1 MPPTK
6 EEVSQAF
13 AKADKDENGKL
24 TIKEFADIM
33 LELAEDDEDRKLAEN
48 DSSLEMIMGMVDA
61 DGDKMVS
68 LEELLRLLEIGNTDD
83 EDGKELAINMIKAA
97 DKDGNGYLTA
107 GELKELLM
115 KMDPQDEEDMDET
128 VAMFI
133 KMGSANGDKKLKV
146 EEAIKLFTAD
156 PKKED
161 PKERFKTM
169 FRMCDCDGNGVVS
182 KKELS
187 TFMSSMGGDDD
198 DDKSTSR
205 MIIGMMMS
213 MHDEDEDGVLNFHEF
228 CKMMDDK

>member
-1 MPPTK
+1 MPPSK
-6 EEVSQAF
+6 EEVSKAF

-24 TIKEFADIM
+24 TIKEFADVM
-33 LELAEDDEDRKLAEN
+33 LELAEDDDDRKAAEN
-48 DSSLEMIMGMVDA
+48 ESSVEMIMGMVDQ

-68 LEELLRLLEIGNTDD
+68 LQELLRLLEIGNNAD
-83 EDGKELAINMIKAA
+83 EDGKELAISMIKAA

-115 KMDPQDEEDMDET
+115 KMDPEDEEDMDET

-146 EEAIKLFTAD
+146 EEAIKLFTSVEE
-156 PKKED
+156 ED

-213 MHDEDEDGVLNFHEF
+213 MHDEDEDGVLSFDEF
-228 CKMMDDK
+228 CNMMDDK

>member
-6 EEVSQAF
+6 EEVSKAF

-33 LELAEDDEDRKLAEN
+33 LELAEDDDDRKAAGNE
-48 DSSLEMIMGMVDA
+48 SSLEMIMGMVDE

-68 LEELLRLLEIGNTDD
+68 LQELLRLLEIGNNAD

-97 DKDGNGYLTA
+97 DKDYNGYLTA

-115 KMDPQDEEDMDET
+115 KMDPEDEEDMDET

-146 EEAIKLFTAD
+146 EEAIKLFTSAEE
-156 PKKED
+156 ED

-169 FRMCDCDGNGVVS
+169 FRMCDSDGNGVVS

-213 MHDEDEDGVLNFHEF
+213 MHDEDEDGVLSFDEF
-228 CKMMDDK
+228 CKMMGDK

>member
-1 MPPTK
+1 MSPSK
-6 EEVSQAF
+6 EEVSKAF

-24 TIKEFADIM
+24 TIKEFADVM
-33 LELAEDDEDRKLAEN
+33 LELAEDDDDRKAAEN
-48 DSSLEMIMGMVDA
+48 ESSVEMIMGMVDQ

-68 LEELLRLLEIGNTDD
+68 LQELLRLLEIGNSAD

-97 DKDGNGYLTA
+97 DKDDNGYLTA

-115 KMDPQDEEDMDET
+115 KMDPEDEEDMDET

-146 EEAIKLFTAD
+146 EEAIKLFTSAEE
-156 PKKED
+156 ED

-169 FRMCDCDGNGVVS
+169 FRMCDSDGNGVVS

-213 MHDEDEDGVLNFHEF
+213 MHDEDEDGVLSFEEF
-228 CKMMDDK
+228 CKMMDNK

>member
-6 EEVSQAF
+6 EEVSKAF
-13 AKADKDENGKL
+13 GKADKDENGKL
-24 TIKEFADIM
+24 TIKEFADVM
-33 LELAEDDEDRKLAEN
+33 LELAEDDEDRKAAETE
-48 DSSLEMIMGMVDA
+48 SSVEMIMGMVDA

-68 LEELLRLLEIGNTDD
+68 LQELLRLLEIGNNDD
-83 EDGKELAINMIKAA
+83 EDGRELAISMIKAA

-115 KMDPQDEEDMDET
+115 KMDPKDEEDMDET

-213 MHDEDEDGVLNFHEF
+213 MHDEDEDGVLSFDEF
-228 CKMMDDK
+228 CKMMEDK

>member
-1 MPPTK
+1 
-6 EEVSQAF
+6 
-13 AKADKDENGKL
+13 
-24 TIKEFADIM
+24 
-33 LELAEDDEDRKLAEN
+33 
-48 DSSLEMIMGMVDA
+48 MVDE

-68 LEELLRLLEIGNTDD
+68 LQELLRLLKIGNNAD

-97 DKDGNGYLTA
+97 DKDDNGYLTS

-115 KMDPQDEEDMDET
+115 KMDPEDDEDMDET

-146 EEAIKLFTAD
+146 EEAIKLFTSVEE
-156 PKKED
+156 ED

-169 FRMCDCDGNGVVS
+169 FRMCDSDGNGVVS
-182 KKELS
+182 RKELS

-213 MHDEDEDGVLNFHEF
+213 MHDEDEDGVLSFEEF
-228 CKMMDDK
+228 CKMMDGK

>member
-1 MPPTK
+1 MPPSK
-6 EEVSQAF
+6 EEVSKAF

-24 TIKEFADIM
+24 TIKEFADVM
-33 LELAEDDEDRKLAEN
+33 LELAEDDDDRKAAEN
-48 DSSLEMIMGMVDA
+48 ESSVEMIMGMVDQ

-68 LEELLRLLEIGNTDD
+68 LQELLRLLEIGNNAD
-83 EDGKELAINMIKAA
+83 EDGKELAISMIKAA
-97 DKDGNGYLTA
+97 DKDDNGYLTA

-115 KMDPQDEEDMDET
+115 KMDPEDEEDMDET

-146 EEAIKLFTAD
+146 EEAIKLFTSVEE
-156 PKKED
+156 ED

-169 FRMCDCDGNGVVS
+169 FRMCDSDGNGVVS

-213 MHDEDEDGVLNFHEF
+213 MHDEDEDGVLSFDEF

>member
-1 MPPTK
+1 MPPSK
-6 EEVSQAF
+6 EEVSKAF

-24 TIKEFADIM
+24 TIKEFADVM
-33 LELAEDDEDRKLAEN
+33 LELAEDDDDRKAAEN
-48 DSSLEMIMGMVDA
+48 ESSVEMIMGMVDQ

-68 LEELLRLLEIGNTDD
+68 LQELLRLLEIGNSAD

-97 DKDGNGYLTA
+97 DKDDNGYLTA

-115 KMDPQDEEDMDET
+115 KMDPEDEEDMDET

-146 EEAIKLFTAD
+146 EEAIKLFTSVEE
-156 PKKED
+156 ED

-169 FRMCDCDGNGVVS
+169 FRMCDSDGNGVIS

-213 MHDEDEDGVLNFHEF
+213 LHDEDEDGVLSFDQF

>member
-6 EEVSQAF
+6 EEVSKAF

-24 TIKEFADIM
+24 TIKEFADVM
-33 LELAEDDEDRKLAEN
+33 LELAEDDDDRKAAEN
-48 DSSLEMIMGMVDA
+48 ESSVEMIMGMVDQ

-68 LEELLRLLEIGNTDD
+68 LQELLRLLEIGNSAD

-97 DKDGNGYLTA
+97 DKDDNGYLTA

-115 KMDPQDEEDMDET
+115 KMDPEDEEDMDET

-146 EEAIKLFTAD
+146 EEAIKLFTSVEE
-156 PKKED
+156 ED

-169 FRMCDCDGNGVVS
+169 FRMCDSDGNGVVS

-213 MHDEDEDGVLNFHEF
+213 LHDEDEDGVLSFDEF

>member
-6 EEVSQAF
+6 EEVSKAF

-24 TIKEFADIM
+24 TIKEFADVM
-33 LELAEDDEDRKLAEN
+33 LELAEDDEDRKAAEN
-48 DSSLEMIMGMVDA
+48 ESSVEMIMGMVDQ

-68 LEELLRLLEIGNTDD
+68 LQELLRLLEIGNNDD

-97 DKDGNGYLTA
+97 DKDDNGYLTA

-115 KMDPQDEEDMDET
+115 KMDPEDDEDMDET
-128 VAMFI
+128 VAMLI

-146 EEAIKLFTAD
+146 EEVIKLFTSAEE
-156 PKKED
+156 ED

-169 FRMCDCDGNGVVS
+169 FRMCDSDGNGVVS

-213 MHDEDEDGVLNFHEF
+213 MHDEDEDGVLSFDEF

>member
-6 EEVSQAF
+6 EEVSKAF

-24 TIKEFADIM
+24 TIKEFADVM
-33 LELAEDDEDRKLAEN
+33 LELAEDDEDRKAAEN
-48 DSSLEMIMGMVDA
+48 ESSVEMIMGMVDQ

-68 LEELLRLLEIGNTDD
+68 LQELLRLLEIGNSAD

-97 DKDGNGYLTA
+97 DKDDNGYLTA

-115 KMDPQDEEDMDET
+115 KMDPEDDEDMDET

-146 EEAIKLFTAD
+146 EEAIKLFTSAEE
-156 PKKED
+156 ED

-169 FRMCDCDGNGVVS
+169 FRMCDSDGNGVVS

-213 MHDEDEDGVLNFHEF
+213 MHDEDEDGVLSFEEF
-228 CKMMDDK
+228 CKMMDGK

>member
-1 MPPTK
+1 MPPSK
-6 EEVSQAF
+6 EEVSKAF

-24 TIKEFADIM
+24 TIEEFADVM
-33 LELAEDDEDRKLAEN
+33 LELAEDDDDRKAAEN
-48 DSSLEMIMGMVDA
+48 ESSVEMIMGMVDQ

-68 LEELLRLLEIGNTDD
+68 LQELLRLLEIGNSAD
-83 EDGKELAINMIKAA
+83 EDGKELAISMIKAA
-97 DKDGNGYLTA
+97 DKDDNGYLTA

-115 KMDPQDEEDMDET
+115 KMDPEDEEDMDET

-146 EEAIKLFTAD
+146 EEAIKLFTSVEE
-156 PKKED
+156 ED

-169 FRMCDCDGNGVVS
+169 FRMCDSDGNGVIS

-213 MHDEDEDGVLNFHEF
+213 MHDEDEDGVLSFDEF

>member
-1 MPPTK
+1 MSPSK
-6 EEVSQAF
+6 EEVSKAF

-24 TIKEFADIM
+24 TIKEFADVM
-33 LELAEDDEDRKLAEN
+33 LELAEDDDDRKAAEN
-48 DSSLEMIMGMVDA
+48 ESSVEMIMGMVDQ

-68 LEELLRLLEIGNTDD
+68 LQELLRLLEIGNNAD

-115 KMDPQDEEDMDET
+115 KMDPEDEEDMDET

-146 EEAIKLFTAD
+146 EEAIKLFTSVEE
-156 PKKED
+156 ED

-169 FRMCDCDGNGVVS
+169 FRMCDSDGNGVIS

-213 MHDEDEDGVLNFHEF
+213 MHDEDEDGVLSFDEF

>member
-1 MPPTK
+1 MPPSK
-6 EEVSQAF
+6 EEVSKAF

-24 TIKEFADIM
+24 TIEEFADVM
-33 LELAEDDEDRKLAEN
+33 LELAEDDDDRKAAEN
-48 DSSLEMIMGMVDA
+48 ESSVEMIMGMVDQ

-68 LEELLRLLEIGNTDD
+68 LQELLRLLEIGNSAD
-83 EDGKELAINMIKAA
+83 EDGKELAISMIKAA
-97 DKDGNGYLTA
+97 DKDDNGYLTA

-115 KMDPQDEEDMDET
+115 KMDPEDEEDMDET

-146 EEAIKLFTAD
+146 EEAIKLFTSVEE
-156 PKKED
+156 ED

-169 FRMCDCDGNGVVS
+169 FRMCDSDGNGVIS

-213 MHDEDEDGVLNFHEF
+213 LHDEDEDGVLSFDEF

>member
-1 MPPTK
+1 MPPSK
-6 EEVSQAF
+6 EEVSKAF

-24 TIKEFADIM
+24 TIEEFADVM
-33 LELAEDDEDRKLAEN
+33 LELAEDDDDRKAAEN
-48 DSSLEMIMGMVDA
+48 ESSVEMIMGMVDQ

-68 LEELLRLLEIGNTDD
+68 LQELLRLLEIGNNAD

-97 DKDGNGYLTA
+97 DKDDNGYLTA

-115 KMDPQDEEDMDET
+115 KMDPEDEEDMDET

-146 EEAIKLFTAD
+146 EEAIKLFTSVEE
-156 PKKED
+156 ED

-169 FRMCDCDGNGVVS
+169 FRMCDSDGNGVIS

-213 MHDEDEDGVLNFHEF
+213 MHDEDEDGVLSFDEF

>member
-6 EEVSQAF
+6 EEVSKAF

-33 LELAEDDEDRKLAEN
+33 LELAEDDEDRKAAEN
-48 DSSLEMIMGMVDA
+48 ESSVEMIMGMVDE

-68 LEELLRLLEIGNTDD
+68 LQELLRLLEIGNNAD

-97 DKDGNGYLTA
+97 DKDDNGYLTA

-115 KMDPQDEEDMDET
+115 KMDPEDEEDMDET

-146 EEAIKLFTAD
+146 EEAIKLFTSAEE
-156 PKKED
+156 ED

-169 FRMCDCDGNGVVS
+169 FRMCDSDGNGVVS

-213 MHDEDEDGVLNFHEF
+213 MHDEDEDGVLSFEEF
-228 CKMMDDK
+228 CKMMDNK

>member
-6 EEVSQAF
+6 EEVSKAF

-24 TIKEFADIM
+24 TIKEFADVM
-33 LELAEDDEDRKLAEN
+33 LELAEDDEDRKAAEN
-48 DSSLEMIMGMVDA
+48 ESSVEMIMGMVDQ

-68 LEELLRLLEIGNTDD
+68 LQELLRLLEIGNNAD

-115 KMDPQDEEDMDET
+115 KMDPEDEEDMDET

-146 EEAIKLFTAD
+146 EEAIKLFTSAEE
-156 PKKED
+156 ED

-169 FRMCDCDGNGVVS
+169 FRMCDSDGNGVVS

-213 MHDEDEDGVLNFHEF
+213 MHDEDEDGVLSFEEF
-228 CKMMDDK
+228 CKMMDNK

>member
-6 EEVSQAF
+6 EEVSKAF

-33 LELAEDDEDRKLAEN
+33 LELAEDDDDRKAAGNE
-48 DSSLEMIMGMVDA
+48 SSLEMIMGMVDE

-68 LEELLRLLEIGNTDD
+68 LQELLRLLEIGNNAD

-97 DKDGNGYLTA
+97 DKDDNGYLTA

-115 KMDPQDEEDMDET
+115 KMDPEDGEDMDDT

-146 EEAIKLFTAD
+146 EEAIKLFTSVEE
-156 PKKED
+156 ED

-169 FRMCDCDGNGVVS
+169 FRMCDSDGNGVVS

-205 MIIGMMMS
+205 MMIGMMMS
-213 MHDEDEDGVLNFHEF
+213 MHDEDEDGVLSFDEF
-228 CKMMDDK
+228 CKMMD

>member
-1 MPPTK
+1 MPPSK
-6 EEVSQAF
+6 EEVSKAF

-24 TIKEFADIM
+24 TIKEFADVM
-33 LELAEDDEDRKLAEN
+33 LELAEDDDDRKAAEN
-48 DSSLEMIMGMVDA
+48 ESSVEMIMGMVDQ

-68 LEELLRLLEIGNTDD
+68 LQELLRLLEIGNSAD

-97 DKDGNGYLTA
+97 DKDDNGYLTA

-115 KMDPQDEEDMDET
+115 KMDPEDEEDMDET

-146 EEAIKLFTAD
+146 EEAIKLFTSVEE
-156 PKKED
+156 ED

-169 FRMCDCDGNGVVS
+169 FRMCDSDGNGVIS

-213 MHDEDEDGVLNFHEF
+213 MHDEDEDGVLSFDEF

>member
-6 EEVSQAF
+6 EEVSKAF

-24 TIKEFADIM
+24 TIKEFADVM
-33 LELAEDDEDRKLAEN
+33 LELAEDDEDRKAAEN
-48 DSSLEMIMGMVDA
+48 ESSVEMIMGMVDQ

-68 LEELLRLLEIGNTDD
+68 LQELLRLLEIGNNAD
-83 EDGKELAINMIKAA
+83 EEGKELAINMIKAA
-97 DKDGNGYLTA
+97 DKDDNGYLTA

-115 KMDPQDEEDMDET
+115 KMDPEDEEDMDET

-146 EEAIKLFTAD
+146 EEAIKLFTSAEE
-156 PKKED
+156 ED

-169 FRMCDCDGNGVVS
+169 FRMCDSDGNGVVS

-213 MHDEDEDGVLNFHEF
+213 MHDEDEDGVLSFEEF
-228 CKMMDDK
+228 CKMMDNK

>member
-1 MPPTK
+1 MPPSK
-6 EEVSQAF
+6 EEVSKAF

-24 TIKEFADIM
+24 TIEEFADVM
-33 LELAEDDEDRKLAEN
+33 LELAEDDDDRKAAEN
-48 DSSLEMIMGMVDA
+48 ESSVEMIMGMVDQ

-68 LEELLRLLEIGNTDD
+68 LQELLRLLEIGNSAD

-97 DKDGNGYLTA
+97 DKDDNGYLTA

-115 KMDPQDEEDMDET
+115 KMDPEDEEDMDET

-146 EEAIKLFTAD
+146 EEAIKLFTSVEE
-156 PKKED
+156 ED

-169 FRMCDCDGNGVVS
+169 FRMCDSDGNGVVS

-213 MHDEDEDGVLNFHEF
+213 LHDEDEDGVLSFDEF

>member
-1 MPPTK
+1 MPPSK
-6 EEVSQAF
+6 EEVSKAF

-24 TIKEFADIM
+24 TIKEFADVM
-33 LELAEDDEDRKLAEN
+33 LELAEDDDDRKAAEN
-48 DSSLEMIMGMVDA
+48 ESSVEMIMGMVDQ

-68 LEELLRLLEIGNTDD
+68 LQELLRLLEIGNSAD

-97 DKDGNGYLTA
+97 DKDDNGYLTA

-115 KMDPQDEEDMDET
+115 KMDPEDEEDMDET

-146 EEAIKLFTAD
+146 EEAIKLFTSVEE
-156 PKKED
+156 ED

-169 FRMCDCDGNGVVS
+169 FRMCDSDGNGVIS

-213 MHDEDEDGVLNFHEF
+213 LHDEDEDGVLSFDEF

>member
-6 EEVSQAF
+6 EEVSKAF

-24 TIKEFADIM
+24 TIKEFADVM
-33 LELAEDDEDRKLAEN
+33 LELAEDDDDRKAAEN
-48 DSSLEMIMGMVDA
+48 ESSVEMIMGMVDQ

-68 LEELLRLLEIGNTDD
+68 LQELLRLLEIGNNAD

-97 DKDGNGYLTA
+97 DKDDNGYLTA

-115 KMDPQDEEDMDET
+115 KMDPEDEEDMDET

-146 EEAIKLFTAD
+146 EEAIKLFTSAEE
-156 PKKED
+156 ED

-169 FRMCDCDGNGVVS
+169 FRMCDSDGNGVVS

-213 MHDEDEDGVLNFHEF
+213 LHDEDEDGVLSFDEF

>member
-1 MPPTK
+1 MPPSK
-6 EEVSQAF
+6 EEVSKAF

-24 TIKEFADIM
+24 TIKEFADVM
-33 LELAEDDEDRKLAEN
+33 LELAEDDDDRKAAEN
-48 DSSLEMIMGMVDA
+48 ESSVEMIMGMVDQ

-68 LEELLRLLEIGNTDD
+68 LQELLRLLEIGNNAD

-97 DKDGNGYLTA
+97 DKDDNGYLTA

-115 KMDPQDEEDMDET
+115 KMDPEDEEDMDET

-146 EEAIKLFTAD
+146 EEAIKLFTSVEE
-156 PKKED
+156 ED

-169 FRMCDCDGNGVVS
+169 FRMCDSDGNGTVS

-213 MHDEDEDGVLNFHEF
+213 MHDEDEDGVLSFDEF

>member
-1 MPPTK
+1 MPPSK
-6 EEVSQAF
+6 EEVSKAF

-24 TIKEFADIM
+24 TIKEFADVM
-33 LELAEDDEDRKLAEN
+33 LELAEDDDDRKAAEN
-48 DSSLEMIMGMVDA
+48 ESSVEMIMGMVDQ

-68 LEELLRLLEIGNTDD
+68 LQELLRLLEIGNNAD

-97 DKDGNGYLTA
+97 DKDDNGYLTA

-115 KMDPQDEEDMDET
+115 KMDPEDEEDMDET

-146 EEAIKLFTAD
+146 EEAIKLFTSVEE
-156 PKKED
+156 ED

-169 FRMCDCDGNGVVS
+169 FRMCDSDGNGVIS

-213 MHDEDEDGVLNFHEF
+213 LHDEDEDGVLSFDEF

>member
-1 MPPTK
+1 MPPSK
-6 EEVSQAF
+6 EEVSKAF

-24 TIKEFADIM
+24 TIKEFADVM
-33 LELAEDDEDRKLAEN
+33 LELAEDDDDRKAAEN
-48 DSSLEMIMGMVDA
+48 ESSVEMIMGMVDQ

-68 LEELLRLLEIGNTDD
+68 LQELLRLLEIGNSAD
-83 EDGKELAINMIKAA
+83 EDGKELAISMIKAA
-97 DKDGNGYLTA
+97 DKDDNGYLTA

-115 KMDPQDEEDMDET
+115 KMDPEDEEDMDET

-146 EEAIKLFTAD
+146 EEAIKLFTSVEE
-156 PKKED
+156 ED

-169 FRMCDCDGNGVVS
+169 FRMCDSDGNGVIS

-213 MHDEDEDGVLNFHEF
+213 LHDEDEDGVLSFDEF

>member
-1 MPPTK
+1 MPPSK
-6 EEVSQAF
+6 EEISKAF

-24 TIKEFADIM
+24 TIKEFADVM
-33 LELAEDDEDRKLAEN
+33 LELAEDDDDRKAAEN
-48 DSSLEMIMGMVDA
+48 ESSVEMIMGMVDQ

-68 LEELLRLLEIGNTDD
+68 LQELLRLLEIGNSAD

-97 DKDGNGYLTA
+97 DKDDNGYLTA

-115 KMDPQDEEDMDET
+115 KMDPEDEEDMDET

-146 EEAIKLFTAD
+146 EEAIKLFTSVEE
-156 PKKED
+156 ED

-169 FRMCDCDGNGVVS
+169 FRMCDSDGNGVIS

-213 MHDEDEDGVLNFHEF
+213 LHDEDEDGVLSFDEF

>member
-1 MPPTK
+1 MPPSK
-6 EEVSQAF
+6 EEVSKAF

-24 TIKEFADIM
+24 TIKEFADVM
-33 LELAEDDEDRKLAEN
+33 LELAEDDDDRKAAEN
-48 DSSLEMIMGMVDA
+48 ESSVEMIMGMVDQ

-68 LEELLRLLEIGNTDD
+68 LQELLRLLEIGNNAD

-97 DKDGNGYLTA
+97 DKDDNGYLTA

-115 KMDPQDEEDMDET
+115 KMDPEDEEDMDET

-146 EEAIKLFTAD
+146 EEAIKLFTSVEE
-156 PKKED
+156 ED

-169 FRMCDCDGNGVVS
+169 FRMCDSDGNGVIS

-213 MHDEDEDGVLNFHEF
+213 MHDEDEDGVLSFDEF

>member
-1 MPPTK
+1 MPPSK
-6 EEVSQAF
+6 EEVSKAF

-24 TIKEFADIM
+24 TIKEFADVM
-33 LELAEDDEDRKLAEN
+33 LELAEDDDDRKAAEN
-48 DSSLEMIMGMVDA
+48 ESSVEMIMGMVDQ

-68 LEELLRLLEIGNTDD
+68 LQELLRLLEIGNNAD
-83 EDGKELAINMIKAA
+83 EDGKELAISMIKAA
-97 DKDGNGYLTA
+97 DKDDNGYLTA

-115 KMDPQDEEDMDET
+115 KMDPEDEEDMDET

-146 EEAIKLFTAD
+146 EEAIKLFTSVEE
-156 PKKED
+156 ED

-169 FRMCDCDGNGVVS
+169 FRMCDSDGNGVIS

-213 MHDEDEDGVLNFHEF
+213 LHDEDEDGVLSFDEF

>member
-1 MPPTK
+1 MPPSK
-6 EEVSQAF
+6 EEVSKAF

-24 TIKEFADIM
+24 TIKEFADVM
-33 LELAEDDEDRKLAEN
+33 LELAEDDDDRKAAEN
-48 DSSLEMIMGMVDA
+48 ESSVEMIMGMVDQ

-68 LEELLRLLEIGNTDD
+68 LQELLRLLEIGNNAD

-97 DKDGNGYLTA
+97 DKDDNGYLTA

-115 KMDPQDEEDMDET
+115 KMDPEDEEDMDET

-146 EEAIKLFTAD
+146 EEAIKLFTSVEE
-156 PKKED
+156 ED

-169 FRMCDCDGNGVVS
+169 FRMCDSDGNGVIS

-213 MHDEDEDGVLNFHEF
+213 LHDEDEDGVLSFDEF
-228 CKMMDDK
+228 SKVMDDK